1 MKKYI
6 QIQIKKIE
14 IDKWC
19 EGCRIEKDPGRQYVS
34 SWIDRNARSYKE
46 WYELSKCKHC
56 LHWRHCGHK
65 LLPSC
70 DSFEPDSSV
79 E

>member
-1 MKKYI
+1 MEGISMKKYI

-46 WYELSKCKHC
+46 WYELSK
-56 LHWRHCGHK
+56 
-65 LLPSC
+65 
-70 DSFEPDSSV
+70 
-79 E
+79 